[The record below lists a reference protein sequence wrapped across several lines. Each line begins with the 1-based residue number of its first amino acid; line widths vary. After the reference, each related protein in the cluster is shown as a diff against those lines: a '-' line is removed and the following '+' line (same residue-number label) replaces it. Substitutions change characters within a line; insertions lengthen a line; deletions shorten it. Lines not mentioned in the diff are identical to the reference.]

1 MCEALEK
8 AFREKLS
15 NMPTEVTFPLTWK
28 VCGVVAP
35 YWIIFLKI
43 CACAFWQY
51 FTKYSMD
58 KIDPPNGKK
67 LPPHFLIDHQRVE
80 TFCLSRRIEFS
91 ALKSW
96 AITVGCIYCLIPK
109 YFTGYEVQS
118 YQLLS
123 TMQGVE
129 WRFNLLN

>member
-58 KIDPPNGKK
+58 KIDPPLEITASSFSYWPSKGRNFLPFKKDRILCLKK
-67 LPPHFLIDHQRVE
+67 LSNYCRPH
-80 TFCLSRRIEFS
+80 
-91 ALKSW
+91 
-96 AITVGCIYCLIPK
+96 
-109 YFTGYEVQS
+109 
-118 YQLLS
+118 LLS
-123 TMQGVE
+123 NTKIFYWLWSTKLSIVIYNARSGVE
-129 WRFNLLN
+129 I